1 MPLHAAALFLL
12 LTPVQCSSGGSGAGP
27 CAEGAFAGQY
37 QGTWGES
44 GSETGTW
51 QATVDS
57 CGAVSGT
64 GDGGAFTITG
74 TIDPSG
80 RMQFGATAENGTTTA
95 TFTGTGDAAG
105 NVSGTWIDSTGS
117 STGTFHG
124 RRISASVPD
133 ASSTGLC
140 AGGAFA
146 GQYQGTWGE
155 SGSETGTWQAT
166 VDSCGAVSGTGDGGA
181 FTITG
186 TIDSSGRMQFGAT
199 AEDGTITAIF
209 TGTGDAAGNVSG
221 TWIDSTGSTTG
232 TFHGGRTS
240 ASGPDAAAPVGTEQ
254 PAPMLC
260 DPLNDTCAVGTR
272 CEFSCSDP
280 PGVKCSPGSS
290 GTITSGAACKSS
302 EDCQA
307 GSVCSYPSSTATG
320 GTCIAACK
328 SNSDC
333 LAGQVCRTIAYSCPS
348 GSLYS
353 LLWCQ

>member
-1 MPLHAAALFLL
+1 MERAARHNSFAMPLHAAALFLL

-27 CAEGAFAGQY
+27 CAE
-37 QGTWGES
+37 
-44 GSETGTW
+44 
-51 QATVDS
+51 
-57 CGAVSGT
+57 
-64 GDGGAFTITG
+64 
-74 TIDPSG
+74 
-80 RMQFGATAENGTTTA
+80 
-95 TFTGTGDAAG
+95 
-105 NVSGTWIDSTGS
+105 
-117 STGTFHG
+117 
-124 RRISASVPD
+124 
-133 ASSTGLC
+133 
-140 AGGAFA
+140 GAFA

-280 PGVKCSPGSS
+280 PVFDRDGRHLHRGVQEQQRLSCGPSLQDHRLQLSIGLPVFAAVVPVGIGSAKRSFGSFSPL
-290 GTITSGAACKSS
+290 AA
-302 EDCQA
+302 ERLAQ
-307 GSVCSYPSSTATG
+307 G
-320 GTCIAACK
+320 G
-328 SNSDC
+328 
-333 LAGQVCRTIAYSCPS
+333 R
-348 GSLYS
+348 
-353 LLWCQ
+353 